1 MSFGNEEKREINCFI
16 CAGGGVRAP
25 GGGRRPVRRHL
36 ISSLLRDTQ
45 TFFPPTTA
53 DRHHSSQRRLCIL
66 PVLRVR
72 NILADSRSTSVFVF
86 LAESS

>member
-25 GGGRRPVRRHL
+25 GGGPVRRHL